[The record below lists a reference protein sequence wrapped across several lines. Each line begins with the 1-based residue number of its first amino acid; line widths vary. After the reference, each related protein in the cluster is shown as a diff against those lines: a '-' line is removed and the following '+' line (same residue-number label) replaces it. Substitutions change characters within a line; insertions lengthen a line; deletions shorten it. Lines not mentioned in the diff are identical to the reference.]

1 MSAKEYAIQLLNE
14 IPEFKIECVIAY
26 MQGIIAGYKAD
37 EPNEETLEA
46 IKELENGKGEHF
58 SGSTEDLF
66 NTILEG

>member
-1 MSAKEYAIQLLNE
+1 
-14 IPEFKIECVIAY
+14 